1 MSQPGSALLAS
12 DPLQLGML
20 LLPQSLAWAEPSAL
34 TLDMSRVGVTL
45 LVPDPLQL
53 DVLLLMHSPSQLDLV
68 LSVPDFV
75 NPGSML
81 LVRSGIIGDLTGEI
95 TFNNLVGTSLSVSS
109 LSYVGLTLPVFA
121 LAQVGF
127 LLVARSFTC
136 LGPASLALD
145 SLQLSA
151 PLSPRSL
158 A

>member
-45 LVPDPLQL
+45 PVPDLLQL
-53 DVLLLMHSPSQLDLV
+53 DSPLLSHSPCQLELV
-68 LSVPDFV
+68 LSVLDFV

-95 TFNNLVGTSLSVSS
+95 TFDNLVGTSLSVSS
-109 LSYVGLTLPVFA
+109 LSYVGAHFA
-121 LAQVGF
+121 SVCSCASWFSVGSQI
-127 LLVARSFTC
+127 LHVPWPSII
-136 LGPASLALD
+136 GP
-145 SLQLSA
+145 
-151 PLSPRSL
+151 
-158 A
+158 